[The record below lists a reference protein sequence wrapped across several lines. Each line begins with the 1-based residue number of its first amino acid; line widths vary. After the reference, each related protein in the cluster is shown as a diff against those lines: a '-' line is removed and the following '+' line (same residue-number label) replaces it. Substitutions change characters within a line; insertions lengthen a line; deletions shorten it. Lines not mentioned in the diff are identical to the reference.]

1 MSPSISGTI
10 VACWAFALRRPKLFG
25 YEFIAVEPL
34 RDGDWC
40 GRPFRTRVRSVAARI
55 GHRRRAG
62 VHAKVPLHAGTL
74 AGGTGL
80 LVQAPI
86 STGGTI
92 ELQPPSAVVTGVARS
107 LLASRQCGASV
118 PYTGIDL
125 VELSLVQGLT

>member
-10 VACWAFALRRPKLFG
+10 VACWAFALRRSKLFG
-25 YEFIAVEPL
+25 YEFVAVEPL
-34 RDGDWC
+34 WDGDWC

-62 VHAKVPLHAGTL
+62 VHAEVPLHTGSL

-86 STGGTI
+86 STGGTL
-92 ELQPPSAVVTGVARS
+92 ELQPPSAVVTGIARS
-107 LLASRQCGASV
+107 LHAPRQCGTRA
-118 PYTGIDL
+118 PCTGINL
-125 VELSLVQGLT
+125 VELVLVQGLT